1 MELKFIGAARTVTG
15 SCYLLELEKT
25 RIMVDCGM
33 FQGIRELRVLNYSDF
48 PFDPRGID
56 FLLLTHAH
64 IDHSGLIPRLCKKGF
79 KGRIISTEATRDL
92 CGIMLPDSGHI
103 QELEAEWHGRK
114 GERVGEPHTEPL
126 YTADDAEKSLGLFN
140 PVPLDKMIDLNSEV
154 SVRFREAGHIL
165 GSSIIEL
172 WAHSGEARRKIVFSG
187 DLGCVNQPVI
197 RDPAFVAD
205 ADTLLVESTYG
216 NRVHEDR
223 LIRIAKLRDTVNR
236 TMERGGNLIIPAFAV
251 ARTQDVLYELSRLMA
266 EGDVPPLK
274 VYIDSP
280 LAVAATEIFE
290 RHKESYD
297 VETRE
302 LIEAGRDPFDF
313 PGLTFIQSTEESRA
327 LNEIKSGAV
336 IISASG
342 MCDFGRIKHHLKHN
356 LWRPESTIL
365 FVGFQ
370 ARGTLGRR
378 LQEGEKL
385 VRIFNEEVAVKAE
398 IVSIDGFS
406 SHADKEALLYW
417 VKNFRSLPERIFVV
431 HGEEEASNEFAS
443 TLRETLGAW
452 TYVPERG
459 DVIDLETGKIVSE
472 ARAVDIA
479 GQEAELLESEKELQ
493 DILGVLAVRMKEWR
507 AGRDV
512 KALSETNRRL
522 RELIRNARDLIH
534 EAGSR

>member
-1 MELKFIGAARTVTG
+1 MELKFVGAAKTVTG
-15 SCYLLELEKT
+15 SCYLLELAKT

-33 FQGIRELRVLNYSDF
+33 FQGIRELRALNYSDF
-48 PFDPRGID
+48 PFDPREID

-64 IDHSGLIPRLCKKGF
+64 IDHSGLVPRLCKEGF
-79 KGRIISTEATRDL
+79 KGQIVSTAATRDL

-103 QELEAEWHGRK
+103 QELEAEWRGRK
-114 GERVGEPHTEPL
+114 GERVGEPHIGPL
-126 YTADDAEKSLGLFN
+126 YTADDAEKSLKFFN
-140 PVPLDKMIDLNSEV
+140 PVPLDKVIELNDEA

-172 WAHSGEARRKIVFSG
+172 WVRSGGSRRKIVFSG

-205 ADTLLVESTYG
+205 ADVLLVESTYG

-223 LIRIAKLRDTVNR
+223 LTRIAKLRDTVNR
-236 TMERGGNLIIPAFAV
+236 TMERGGNLVIPAFAV
-251 ARTQDVLYELSRLMA
+251 ARTQDVLYELSRLM
-266 EGDVPPLK
+266 EKGEVPPLR

-297 VETRE
+297 VEMRE
-302 LIEAGRDPFDF
+302 LIDAGRDPFDF
-313 PGLTFIQSTEESRA
+313 PGLTFIRSTEESRA
-327 LNEIKSGAV
+327 LNEIKSGAI

-385 VRIFNEEVAVKAE
+385 VKIFNEEVAVKAE

-417 VKNFRSLPERIFVV
+417 VKNFRSLPEKIFVV

-452 TYVPERG
+452 TYVPDRG
-459 DVIDLETGKIVSE
+459 DVIDIETGKIISE
-472 ARAVDIA
+472 ARATDTA
-479 GQEAELLESEKELQ
+479 QQQAELLASEKELQ
-493 DILGVLAVRMKEWR
+493 DILGALARRMREWKT
-507 AGRDV
+507 GRDV
-512 KALSETNRRL
+512 KSLSETNRKL
-522 RELIRNARDLIH
+522 RELIRSARDLIY
-534 EAGSR
+534 EVGSR